1 MHLVLRMV
9 VMARSPFQ
17 NFLDYYIDTLCKKQ
31 ALSSPNI
38 RQISPAGFVDIAQ
51 IHHRGLM
58 AVIKERGIRSFIAY
72 FVISSSISARAT
84 GRPPSYTSRQQ
95 A

>member
-17 NFLDYYIDTLCKKQ
+17 NFLDYYIGTLRKKQ

-38 RQISPAGFVDIAQ
+38 RQISPVSFVDIAQ
-51 IHHRGLM
+51 IHHMGLWM
-58 AVIKERGIRSFIAY
+58 R
-72 FVISSSISARAT
+72 
-84 GRPPSYTSRQQ
+84 
-95 A
+95 